1 MIYIDFFGG
10 LHGNFI
16 AYVINSLD
24 KKFDRSILPFTDSGT
39 SHKPYNKTLAIADH
53 YTIFNLP
60 VPPDAMKLSIT
71 ADIDDCLLVNLLSLG
86 RAGDFNFDLRN
97 FNINFYDQI
106 KNTTFADLADNIQ
119 RAYNYDVSKFN
130 SVPRGILREYFKF
143 GFKDYAIGGIWQESQ
158 KLEYLDQGMNF
169 NFKKLYSLDTFISLI
184 DDIVK
189 YYKLPIEVDQ
199 LWLTNLWNKFI
210 VKVDAIKLN
219 NESFIILDNIKS
231 NQSVDID
238 FNLIQEAWLNGQLE
252 KIYNIEMPFHQEEYF
267 KNTNEIIEF
276 IKSKV

>member
-1 MIYIDFFGG
+1 M
-10 LHGNFI
+10 
-16 AYVINSLD
+16 
-24 KKFDRSILPFTDSGT
+24 
-39 SHKPYNKTLAIADH
+39 
-53 YTIFNLP
+53 
-60 VPPDAMKLSIT
+60 
-71 ADIDDCLLVNLLSLG
+71 
-86 RAGDFNFDLRN
+86 
-97 FNINFYDQI
+97 
-106 KNTTFADLADNIQ
+106 
-119 RAYNYDVSKFN
+119 
-130 SVPRGILREYFKF
+130 REYFKF
-143 GFKDYAIGGIWQESQ
+143 GFKDYAIGGIWQKSQ
-158 KLEYLDQGMNF
+158 KLEYLNQGMNF